1 MSSSYSKTS
10 SPDSSSNHLDQIVV
24 DAGENSAVEVV
35 SHEIEED
42 VTEFDELPS
51 PSPGYVGHQ
60 QIDTEDG
67 DTGGVDE
74 EDEVL
79 DFFYGM

>member
-24 DAGENSAVEVV
+24 DAGENGAVEVV

-51 PSPGYVGHQ
+51 PGYVGHQ

-67 DTGGVDE
+67 DTGGVDK

-79 DFFYGM
+79 NFFYGM